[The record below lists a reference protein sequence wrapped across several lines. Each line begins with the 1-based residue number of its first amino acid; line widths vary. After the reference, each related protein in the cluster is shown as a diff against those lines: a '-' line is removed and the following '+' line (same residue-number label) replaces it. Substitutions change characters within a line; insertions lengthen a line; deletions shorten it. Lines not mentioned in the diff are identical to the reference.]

1 MTLTYKD
8 DGTAPTLAEFTRAEI
23 QNQGRS
29 NFTALPGRITSY
41 DPARMCA
48 NAQPVVKA
56 GGGDSPVRDLPPLV
70 CMPVLFPSGGG
81 MSMTWDLAPG
91 DGCFILFSSVSS
103 SQWLTSGEE
112 GANPE
117 SPRRQS
123 LTDGFIIPGL
133 RPFTNPLASAATP
146 GLTIG
151 LDDGSAQ
158 ILISPSRDITIKSGS
173 VGLGSLPVDF
183 VALAGLVFAELG
195 KIAASLA
202 SIPAP
207 VAYVPSPV
215 AAVDTKAS

>member
-1 MTLTYKD
+1 MTLEFQF
-8 DGTAPTLAEFTRAEI
+8 DGTAPTLSEVIRAESR
-23 QNQGRS
+23 NQERS
-29 NFTALPGRITSY
+29 SFSALPGRITSY

-70 CMPVLFPSGGG
+70 CMPVVFPSGGG
-81 MSMTWDLAPG
+81 FSMTWDLQPG
-91 DGCFILFSSVSS
+91 DGCLILFSSVSA

-123 LTDGFIIPGL
+123 LSDGIIIPGL

-158 ILISPSRDITIKSGS
+158 ILITPTGDITIKAGS
-173 VGLGSLPVDF
+173 VGLGDNPVDF
-183 VALAGLVFAELG
+183 VALAALVASNLTA
-195 KIAASLA
+195 IAASLA

-207 VAYVPSPV
+207 VAYIPTSV